1 MPFIVDTVPGFLSPL
16 CKVLNFFEYFSKYLN
31 KIKFQKNYFVEHIKL
46 RASNQA
52 ADNHVITIFAHRKP
66 SNSEKLLTFP
76 QFYYVFDQ
84 ESFRISH
91 IFLFLYVLLF
101 LLVVVTVAC
110 FLFSVTFISRQ
121 YTVNRIFVQSVL
133 KQRQDVVFFC
143 VSC

>member
-1 MPFIVDTVPGFLSPL
+1 M
-16 CKVLNFFEYFSKYLN
+16 
-31 KIKFQKNYFVEHIKL
+31 

-110 FLFSVTFISRQ
+110 FLFSITFISRQ
-121 YTVNRIFVQSVL
+121 YTVNRIFVQSAL
-133 KQRQDVVFFC
+133 KQRQDVVVFFC
-143 VSC
+143 FLLISTSFNSIEKYFYHSFLYLLSTLFM